1 MTKRGWLMLA
11 LIVTMIGLGFV
22 ALFVLCVRADAAR
35 EDGDCA
41 AHAYYARI
49 QPLCRA
55 VFWVVTPS

>member
-1 MTKRGWLMLA
+1 MTKRGWLTIT
-11 LIVTMIGLGFV
+11 LIVAMIGLGFV

-35 EDGDCA
+35 EGGDCA

-55 VFWVVTPS
+55 VF